1 MNDIDS
7 AKASVE
13 MQQEYRK
20 AIGQSGIAIAIIIF
34 VVFLIKG
41 LAWLAVAYLGANLL
55 F

>member
-1 MNDIDS
+1 MNDLDS

-20 AIGQSGIAIAIIIF
+20 AIGKSGIAISIIIF

>member
-1 MNDIDS
+1 MIDLDS

-13 MQQEYRK
+13 MQREYRK
-20 AIGQSGIAIAIIIF
+20 AIGKSSIAIAIIIF

-41 LAWLAVAYLGANLL
+41 LAWLALAYLGANLL